1 MMQCEVL
8 TLFPAM
14 VESVL
19 GTSMLSLAQ
28 EKGLLEVAVT
38 DIRSFAHD
46 RHRTADDRPYGG
58 GAGMVLK
65 PEPILEAVDS
75 ICATHPDARF
85 LMTSP
90 RGTQFAQTHAQE
102 FSEDSRRLVFICG
115 HYEGIDERV
124 HTIMTAEGREVD
136 EVSIGDF
143 VLTGGEL
150 AALVIID
157 ASVRLIPGVL
167 GDADSVREESFS
179 NASLEY
185 AQYTRP
191 VEFRA
196 CRVPEVLLS
205 GHHGEIRE
213 WRHRSSLATTYE
225 RRSDLLKG
233 EALTHEDQ
241 LILADIQNN
250 ESAVNSDSPR
260 RLSS

>member
-1 MMQCEVL
+1 MMRCDVL

-19 GTSMLSLAQ
+19 ETSMLAVAQ
-28 EKGLLEVAVT
+28 GKGLLDITVI
-38 DIRSFAHD
+38 DIRAFARD

-75 ICATHPDARF
+75 ICAMHSDVRIV
-85 LMTSP
+85 MTSP
-90 RGTQFAQTHAQE
+90 RGRPFTQAYAHNM
-102 FSEDSRRLVFICG
+102 SEDSQRLVFICG

-124 HTIMTAEGREVD
+124 HMVMSKEGREVD
-136 EVSIGDF
+136 EVSIGDY

-150 AALVIID
+150 AALVMID

-167 GDADSVREESFS
+167 GGADSVREESFS
-179 NASLEY
+179 NAMLEY

-191 VEFRA
+191 VEVRDA
-196 CRVPEVLLS
+196 RVPDVLLS
-205 GHHGEIRE
+205 GDHGAIRK
-213 WRHRSSLATTYE
+213 WRHRSSLVSTYT
-225 RRSDLLKG
+225 RRPDLL
-233 EALTHEDQ
+233 EERLLTYEDQ
-241 LILADIQNN
+241 LVLADMKTH
-250 ESAVNSDSPR
+250 ETTEHPDCRR

>member
-1 MMQCEVL
+1 MIRCDVL

-14 VESVL
+14 IESVL

-28 EKGLLEVAVT
+28 EKGLLDVTVT
-38 DIRSFAHD
+38 DIRSFTHD

-65 PEPILEAVDS
+65 PEPILEAVDAV
-75 ICATHPDARF
+75 CATHPDARIV
-85 LMTSP
+85 MTSP
-90 RGTQFAQTHAQE
+90 RGRQFNHAYAQ
-102 FSEDSRRLVFICG
+102 SMSDDSRRLVFICG

-124 HTIMTAEGREVD
+124 RTVMAAEGREVE
-136 EVSIGDF
+136 EVSIGDY

-150 AALVIID
+150 AALVMID

-167 GDADSVREESFS
+167 GDADSVKEESFS
-179 NASLEY
+179 STLLEY

-196 CRVPEVLLS
+196 ARVPDILLS
-205 GHHGEIRE
+205 GDHGAIRE
-213 WRHRSSLATTYE
+213 WRHRSSLASTYE
-225 RRSDLLKG
+225 RRPDLLKEG
-233 EALTHEDQ
+233 ALTHDDQ
-241 LILADIQNN
+241 LILADIQKN
-250 ESAVNSDSPR
+250 ESAEHSDSPR

>member
-1 MMQCEVL
+1 MIRCDVL

-14 VESVL
+14 IESVL

-28 EKGLLEVAVT
+28 EKGLLDVTVT
-38 DIRSFAHD
+38 DIRSFTHD

-65 PEPILEAVDS
+65 PEPILEAVDAA
-75 ICATHPDARF
+75 CATHPDARIV
-85 LMTSP
+85 MTSP
-90 RGTQFAQTHAQE
+90 RGRQFNHAYAQ
-102 FSEDSRRLVFICG
+102 SMSDDSRRLVFICG

-124 HTIMTAEGREVD
+124 RTVMAAEGREVE
-136 EVSIGDF
+136 EVSIGDY

-150 AALVIID
+150 AALVMID

-167 GDADSVREESFS
+167 GDADSVKEESFS
-179 NASLEY
+179 STLLEY

-196 CRVPEVLLS
+196 ARVPDILLS
-205 GHHGEIRE
+205 GDHGAIRE
-213 WRHRSSLATTYE
+213 WRHRSSLASTYE
-225 RRSDLLKG
+225 RRPDLLKEG
-233 EALTHEDQ
+233 VLTHDDQ
-241 LILADIQNN
+241 LILADIQKN
-250 ESAVNSDSPR
+250 ESAEHSDSPR